1 MLRRFSR
8 IFLSLFCASALVFL
22 TGCESDDPR
31 FAGDTQYLGG
41 IYGTEPV
48 SSSAPQDTV
57 SYWDGDSIQGKPS
70 VKISLGE
77 QRAYFYKSG
86 QLVGI
91 SQLSTGREGRNT
103 PIGRYRIIQK
113 DLNHASSL
121 YGDYVDSADNVVVRT
136 WGTPAEFDF
145 EPRSHYE
152 LGEALGIFDFE
163 RAAKLSGA
171 RFAVLRGDGARL
183 QRALITFFLDVA
195 TVDHGYTEIAPP
207 YLVRRD
213 AMVGAAQLPK
223 FEDQAY
229 KTDDGLFLI
238 PTAEVPVTNLYRD
251 EILDGADLPIAHVAF
266 TPCWR
271 REAGAAGKDTR
282 GYIRLHQFDKVEM
295 VRFTTA
301 ERSLD
306 ELELLT
312 GHAELLLQR
321 LGIAY
326 RVLLMCSGDMGFA
339 QWKKYDVEA
348 WAPGM
353 QRWLEVSS
361 CSAFGDFQARRA
373 QIRYRSAAGERPQF
387 VHTLNGSGLGVPR
400 AFDAM
405 LETYQQADGSVLIP
419 PVLQTYM
426 GGMQRIG

>member
-1 MLRRFSR
+1 VIPLQRLRDDPEAVREGARLKGEEAPIDEILELDVRSR
-8 IFLSLFCASALVFL
+8 RLRTDVETMRAEQRRASADMRGAPTPEQRSTL
-22 TGCESDDPR
+22 
-31 FAGDTQYLGG
+31 GDLKQR
-41 IYGTEPV
+41 
-48 SSSAPQDTV
+48 
-57 SYWDGDSIQGKPS
+57 IQGAETEMTALEARRDDLLLYVPNPPHPS
-70 VKISLGE
+70 VP
-77 QRAYFYKSG
+77 
-86 QLVGI
+86 
-91 SQLSTGREGRNT
+91 EGRDET
-103 PIGRYRIIQK
+103 
-113 DLNHASSL
+113 
-121 YGDYVDSADNVVVRT
+121 DNVVVRT

-145 EPRSHYE
+145 EPRSHDV

-163 RAAKLSGA
+163 RAAKISGA
-171 RFAVLRGDGARL
+171 RFAVLCGDGARL
-183 QRALITFFLDVA
+183 QRALVTFFLDVA
-195 TVDHGYTEIAPP
+195 TTEHGYTEIAPP
-207 YLVRRD
+207 YLVRRSS
-213 AMVGAAQLPK
+213 MVGAAQLPK
-223 FEDQAY
+223 FEDDAY

-238 PTAEVPVTNLYRD
+238 PTAEVPVTNLYRE
-251 EILDGADLPIAHVAF
+251 EILDGATLPIAHVAY

-295 VRFTTA
+295 VRFTTPD
-301 ERSLD
+301 RSLD

-312 GHAELLLQR
+312 GHAEALLQR

-361 CSAFGDFQARRA
+361 CSVFGDFQARRA
-373 QIRYRSAAGERPQF
+373 QIRYRPAAGDRPQF

-405 LETYQQADGSVLIP
+405 LETYQQADGSVLVP
-419 PVLQTYM
+419 SALQPYM
-426 GGMQRIG
+426 GGLQRLG

>member
-1 MLRRFSR
+1 VIPLQRLRDDADAIREGARLKGEDAPIDEILDLDVQARRLRTEVESMR
-8 IFLSLFCASALVFL
+8 AEQKRASA
-22 TGCESDDPR
+22 EIR
-31 FAGDTQYLGG
+31 
-41 IYGTEPV
+41 GTPT
-48 SSSAPQDTV
+48 A
-57 SYWDGDSIQGKPS
+57 
-70 VKISLGE
+70 E
-77 QRAYFYKSG
+77 QRAALGDLKQRIQAAEAELAVLEARRDDLLLYVPNPPHPSVPEG
-86 QLVGI
+86 HDE
-91 SQLSTGREGRNT
+91 TG
-103 PIGRYRIIQK
+103 
-113 DLNHASSL
+113 
-121 YGDYVDSADNVVVRT
+121 NVVVRS

-145 EPRSHYE
+145 APRSHHD
-152 LGEALGIFDFE
+152 LGDALGIFDFE

-183 QRALITFFLDVA
+183 KRALISFFLDVA
-195 TVDHGYTEIAPP
+195 TTEHGYTEISPP
-207 YLVRRD
+207 YLVRRS
-213 AMVGAAQLPK
+213 AMVGTAQLPK
-223 FEDQAY
+223 FEDDAY

-238 PTAEVPVTNLYRD
+238 PTAEVPVTNLYSE
-251 EILDGADLPIAHVAF
+251 EILDSADLPIAHVAF

-271 REAGAAGKDTR
+271 REAGSAGKDTH

-301 ERSLD
+301 DRSLD

-312 GHAELLLQR
+312 GHAEALLQR

-373 QIRYRSAAGERPQF
+373 LIRHRSAAGDRPQF

-400 AFDAM
+400 AFDAI
-405 LETYQQADGSVLIP
+405 LETYQQADGSVLVP
-419 PVLQTYM
+419 PALQQYM
-426 GGMQRIG
+426 GGRQRIG